1 MSDKNQKKVALV
13 LSGAIRLVWLRTG
26 GKQLSFAT
34 HFPHSEALEFF
45 KERGVQCKLLREP
58 GGTPLGEAIRKILLS
73 PAESGITMNRY
84 AEYLLFAAS
93 RAELCRWVI
102 KPLLKQGFTVLL
114 DRFGDSSLAYQG
126 YGHGVDLD
134 FIRRTNDVATDGL
147 KPDLSILFD
156 IDVETAFERL
166 EDANDRI
173 ENEGVN
179 FFKRVREGFLKIA
192 ANEVETYVVIDAAQD
207 IESIEEDVIKAIAV
221 MLLR

>member
-1 MSDKNQKKVALV
+1 MITFEGIDG
-13 LSGAIRLVWLRTG
+13 SGKSTQAE
-26 GKQLSFAT
+26 K
-34 HFPHSEALEFF
+34 ALEFL

-58 GGTPLGEAIRKILLS
+58 GGTPLGEAIRKILLA
-73 PAESGITMNRY
+73 PVDSGITMNRY

-102 KPLLKQGFTVLL
+102 KPLLKQGFTVLV

-134 FIRRTNDVATDGL
+134 FIRRTNEVATDGL

-156 IDVETAFERL
+156 IDVETAFARL

-173 ENEGVN
+173 ENEGIN

-192 ANEVETYVVIDAAQD
+192 EQESETYIVVNAALE
-207 IESIEEDVIKAIAV
+207 IEAVEEDVIRAISGR
-221 MLLR
+221 M